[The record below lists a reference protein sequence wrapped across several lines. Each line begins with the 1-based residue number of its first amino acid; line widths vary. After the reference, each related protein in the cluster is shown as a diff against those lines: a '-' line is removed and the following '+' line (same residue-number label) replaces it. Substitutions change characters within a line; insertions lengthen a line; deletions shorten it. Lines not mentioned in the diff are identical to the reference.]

1 MIFIHFT
8 YIDQNPFTVT
18 SYVLLYIIIGI
29 CYVWFKW
36 SSFVRMAVRSINAI
50 LDKNK
55 NYKMFDAVR
64 FAGYRSVP
72 LKVNDYKYKIISW
85 MSY

>member
-1 MIFIHFT
+1 
-8 YIDQNPFTVT
+8 
-18 SYVLLYIIIGI
+18 
-29 CYVWFKW
+29 
-36 SSFVRMAVRSINAI
+36 MAVRSINAI